1 MDAPPE
7 QDSPKHILNALN
19 AHCIEEIFCKI
30 SNVNDLLQAAQ
41 VCQQF
46 QQSAQVSQ
54 LLHKRIV
61 ICDPCDIYEF
71 HSSYKVPFDQAEA
84 FLSIFGSQL
93 KKLGLKSTSNQER
106 DDKLFKSVAN
116 LAGKSLKELNLC
128 DFDIDFE
135 QTQFLALQELT
146 LFRVV
151 ARNFNRCSQ
160 LKLLDIHGFKRMEK
174 LFGSWYIQQM
184 PLLVSVRFEAINDLT
199 DDMFAEFLSLNPQ
212 LEKLNVRDC
221 NFLSASTLR
230 TICTHSQNLV
240 DLHVNSRKIFRFPE
254 LDLNM
259 LGTLQKLTRC
269 TLNRI
274 VSVDAVIN
282 AFASSN
288 VPIEY
293 LHLSG
298 DRFSDENLMTINTL
312 ISMRLDISNGLIT
325 LPKNLLRTQPALT
338 RLWYINENGTSSMSE
353 VEKLLKYGKNLK
365 YFYFGVQKLN
375 GNLASY
381 ESLSKAV
388 RGRVIVV
395 IRSKSGVDVPKTFL
409 RKESKANKYLTI
421 YPTVRFM

>member
-1 MDAPPE
+1 
-7 QDSPKHILNALN
+7 
-19 AHCIEEIFCKI
+19 
-30 SNVNDLLQAAQ
+30 
-41 VCQQF
+41 
-46 QQSAQVSQ
+46 
-54 LLHKRIV
+54 
-61 ICDPCDIYEF
+61 
-71 HSSYKVPFDQAEA
+71 
-84 FLSIFGSQL
+84 
-93 KKLGLKSTSNQER
+93 
-106 DDKLFKSVAN
+106 
-116 LAGKSLKELNLC
+116 
-128 DFDIDFE
+128 
-135 QTQFLALQELT
+135 
-146 LFRVV
+146 
-151 ARNFNRCSQ
+151 
-160 LKLLDIHGFKRMEK
+160 
-174 LFGSWYIQQM
+174 
-184 PLLVSVRFEAINDLT
+184 
-199 DDMFAEFLSLNPQ
+199 
-212 LEKLNVRDC
+212 
-221 NFLSASTLR
+221 
-230 TICTHSQNLV
+230 
-240 DLHVNSRKIFRFPE
+240 
-254 LDLNM
+254 M

-312 ISMRLDISNGLIT
+312 ISMHMEISNGLRT

-353 VEKLLKYGKNLK
+353 IEKLLKYGKNLK
-365 YFYFGVQKLN
+365 YFCFGVQKLN
-375 GNLASY
+375 GDLASY